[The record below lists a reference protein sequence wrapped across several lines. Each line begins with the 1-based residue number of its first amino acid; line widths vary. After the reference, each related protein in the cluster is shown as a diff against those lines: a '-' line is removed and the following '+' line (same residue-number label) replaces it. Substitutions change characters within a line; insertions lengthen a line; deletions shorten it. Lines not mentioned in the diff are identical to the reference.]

1 MNEKDTTI
9 HFDLDPSQPPVTDW
23 AAFDAMSETERHT
36 AALADPDAQP
46 ATQAQ
51 LAQARRVPNVRLL
64 RRKLNLTQEQFA
76 HTFQLS
82 LGAVRDWE
90 QGRNQPDHAARALL
104 RVIEFNP
111 EFVQQA
117 LRSFAVAA

>member
-117 LRSFAVAA
+117 LRSVAVAA